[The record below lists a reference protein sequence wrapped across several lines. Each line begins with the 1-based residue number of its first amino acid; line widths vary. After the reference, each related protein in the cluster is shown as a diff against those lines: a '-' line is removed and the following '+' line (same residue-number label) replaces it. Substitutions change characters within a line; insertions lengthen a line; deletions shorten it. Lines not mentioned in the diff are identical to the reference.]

1 MRVAFKKHKN
11 EVIVDNE
18 SVDVNCTIDSIIREQ
33 ILLDEDVKSLGLNL
47 TEDIVQLDEFALIK
61 SLWKKMKDVGK
72 NASKWINGLFKK
84 VFAQVKKVLA
94 AIAKLGEK
102 MFQFLFRF
110 LGIEPDKVTVSAPSD
125 IEYFFNK

>member
-1 MRVAFKKHKN
+1 
-11 EVIVDNE
+11 
-18 SVDVNCTIDSIIREQ
+18 
-33 ILLDEDVKSLGLNL
+33 
-47 TEDIVQLDEFALIK
+47 
-61 SLWKKMKDVGK
+61 MKDVGK